1 MLKVPSLKLISCL
14 ILLLSSCDDD
24 LITKIEKCSL
34 VGEWK
39 VVAYDSLGKKTIVV
53 LPQDKIFINFGE
65 DGWIS
70 GNSSGLCHNGFSA
83 RYYLESSNLI
93 NIQNIFSSRAACPQ
107 SRYWQFLEVLDN
119 VNRYKISDQLYLF
132 NEKINTKIS
141 LKRERLNE

>member
-39 VVAYDSLGKKTIVV
+39 VVAFDSLGKKTIVV

-65 DGWIS
+65 DSLINGI
-70 GNSSGLCHNGFSA
+70 SSGLCGNNFLA
-83 RYYLESSNLI
+83 KYNVESPNLI
-93 NIQNIFSSRAACPQ
+93 SIQDIVKC
-107 SRYWQFLEVLDN
+107 
-119 VNRYKISDQLYLF
+119 
-132 NEKINTKIS
+132 
-141 LKRERLNE
+141 